1 MSPISVGLPTVYIT
15 PSDTLLGA
23 VFFLNFV
30 LFATYD
36 TLPLVNSPLLQRMT
50 QVLMVIMVSHLF
62 LNLKVHAMREHSS
75 LSTEFVVSTDERI
88 FLDPI
93 SLDTTLDIHVAHE

>member
-1 MSPISVGLPTVYIT
+1 MSPISVSQPYVYIALF
-15 PSDTLLGA
+15 DTLLGA
-23 VFFLNFV
+23 VFLLNLI

-36 TLPLVNSPLLQRMT
+36 TLPVVNSPLLQRMT

-75 LSTEFVVSTDERI
+75 FYNDFVVSNNERI

-93 SLDTTLDIHVAHE
+93 TLDTTLDIHVAHE

>member
-1 MSPISVGLPTVYIT
+1 
-15 PSDTLLGA
+15 
-23 VFFLNFV
+23 
-30 LFATYD
+30 
-36 TLPLVNSPLLQRMT
+36 MT

-75 LSTEFVVSTDERI
+75 FYNDFVVSNNERI

-93 SLDTTLDIHVAHE
+93 TLDTTLDIHVAHE